1 MKLTFHGGAKMV
13 TGANYLL
20 ETNDPSAGSGQATRI
35 LIDCGLNQG
44 SGYCERL
51 NFEPFPYDPKI
62 IDAVLI
68 THSHIDHIGRLPQL
82 YKAGF
87 RGKIYSTPPTKD
99 FSEELLIDSEHLL
112 NKEAEEKKL
121 PPIYDLDDVNKTME
135 LWQSVKYRQKFKIG
149 PAQSGF
155 EIEFYDAGH
164 ILGSSF
170 ISVRQLA
177 DGEGKR
183 IIFSGDLGNVPAP
196 LVKDTEIIDK
206 ADYVLIE
213 SAYGGRIHEDL
224 ETRKEILEDSIE
236 ETVKA
241 EGVLMIPAFAM
252 ERTQE
257 LLYELNELVENGR
270 IPKIPIF
277 VDSPLAIKLTS
288 VYKKYSQDSDYFD
301 QEALSALRKGDA
313 IFDFPGLKLT
323 LTTEQSKE
331 INEVLPPKIIIA
343 GSGMSQGGRIL
354 HHEYRY
360 LSDPKNMILFIGYQS
375 QGSLGRRI
383 LDGAKI
389 GRPFSVKIF
398 DEEISVR
405 CKVKAIGG
413 YSAHADQPRLLNWLN
428 PMRLTLK
435 KVFIVQGEEDQ
446 MIPLAA
452 RIKDELAIETEMP
465 SKGEEY
471 VL

>member
-1 MKLTFHGGAKMV
+1 MV

-20 ETNDPSAGSGQATRI
+20 QTTNNKQQTTRI

-51 NFEPFPYDPKI
+51 NFEPFPFDPKT

-87 RGKIYSTPPTKD
+87 RGQIFSTAPTKD

-112 NKEAEEKKL
+112 NKEAGEKNL

-135 LWQSVKYRQKFKIG
+135 LWQTVKYRQKFKIKDFG
-149 PAQSGF
+149 
-155 EIEFYDAGH
+155 IEFYDAGH

-170 ISVRQLA
+170 VAILA
-177 DGEGKR
+177 EGKK

-213 SAYGGRIHEDL
+213 SAYGGRVHEDL

-241 EGVLMIPAFAM
+241 GGVLMIPAFAM

-257 LLYELNELVENGR
+257 LLYELNELVENNR
-270 IPKIPIF
+270 IPRAPIF

-288 VYKKYSQDSDYFD
+288 IYKKYSQDSDYFD

-343 GSGMSQGGRIL
+343 GAGMSQGGRIL

-360 LSDPKNMILFIGYQS
+360 LSGQKNMILFIGYQT

-383 LDGAKI
+383 LDGVKT

-398 DEEISVR
+398 NEEISVR

-413 YSAHADQPRLLNWLN
+413 YSAHADQPRLLNWLK
-428 PMRLTLK
+428 PMRLSLK

-446 MIPLAA
+446 MISLATK
-452 RIKDELAIETEMP
+452 IKDELAIDAEMP
-465 SKGEEY
+465 SKGEEII
-471 VL
+471 L

>member
-1 MKLTFHGGAKMV
+1 MV

-20 ETNDPSAGSGQATRI
+20 ETVNDKKQTTRI

-44 SGYCERL
+44 SSYCERL
-51 NFEPFPYDPKI
+51 NFEQFPYDPKT

-87 RGKIYSTPPTKD
+87 RGRIFSTAPTKD
-99 FSEELLIDSEHLL
+99 SSEELLIDSEHLL
-112 NKEAEEKKL
+112 NREAEEKKL
-121 PPIYDLDDVNKTME
+121 APIYDLNDVNKAME
-135 LWQSVKYRQKFKIG
+135 LWKTVKYHQKFKIG
-149 PAQSGF
+149 GF
-155 EIEFYDAGH
+155 EIKFYDAGH
-164 ILGSSF
+164 ILGSAF
-170 ISVRQLA
+170 IAVCQLA
-177 DGEGKR
+177 DGENKK

-236 ETVKA
+236 ETVRA
-241 EGVLMIPAFAM
+241 GGVLMIPAFAM

-257 LLYELNELVENGR
+257 LLYELNELVENNR
-270 IPKIPIF
+270 IPRTPIF

-301 QEALSALRKGDA
+301 QEALSALRKGDT

-323 LTTEQSKE
+323 LTTQQSRE
-331 INEVLPPKIIIA
+331 INNVLPPKIIIA

-354 HHEYRY
+354 HHELRY

-375 QGSLGRRI
+375 QGSLGRQI
-383 LDGAKI
+383 LDGIKTKQ
-389 GRPFSVKIF
+389 PFSVKIF
-398 DEEISVR
+398 GEEIPVR

-413 YSAHADQPRLLNWLN
+413 YSAHADQPRLLNWLK

-446 MIPLAA
+446 MVPLATK
-452 RIKDELAIETEMP
+452 IKDELAINVEMP
-465 SKGEEY
+465 SRGEEY

>member
-1 MKLTFHGGAKMV
+1 V
-13 TGANYLL
+13 
-20 ETNDPSAGSGQATRI
+20 SA
-35 LIDCGLNQG
+35 
-44 SGYCERL
+44 
-51 NFEPFPYDPKI
+51 
-62 IDAVLI
+62 
-68 THSHIDHIGRLPQL
+68 
-82 YKAGF
+82 
-87 RGKIYSTPPTKD
+87 
-99 FSEELLIDSEHLL
+99 
-112 NKEAEEKKL
+112 
-121 PPIYDLDDVNKTME
+121 
-135 LWQSVKYRQKFKIG
+135 
-149 PAQSGF
+149 
-155 EIEFYDAGH
+155 
-164 ILGSSF
+164 
-170 ISVRQLA
+170 
-177 DGEGKR
+177 EGKK

-196 LVKDTEIIDK
+196 LVKDTEIINK

-224 ETRKEILEDSIE
+224 ETRKEILEDSME

-241 EGVLMIPAFAM
+241 GGVLMIPAFAM

-270 IPKIPIF
+270 IPKMPIF

-288 VYKKYSQDSDYFD
+288 VYKKYSQNPDYFD

-313 IFDFPGLKLT
+313 IFDFSGLKLT

-331 INEVLPPKIIIA
+331 INDVPPPKIIIA

-398 DEEISVR
+398 GEEIPVK

-452 RIKDELAIETEMP
+452 RIKDELAIETEIP
-465 SKGEEY
+465 SKGEEI

>member
-1 MKLTFHGGAKMV
+1 MV

-20 ETNDPSAGSGQATRI
+20 ETSDHSAGSWSTRI
-35 LIDCGLNQG
+35 LVDCGLNQG

-51 NFEPFPYDPKI
+51 NFEPFPFDPKT

-87 RGKIYSTPPTKD
+87 RGQIFSTAPTKD
-99 FSEELLIDSEHLL
+99 FSEELLLDSEHLL

-121 PPIYDLDDVNKTME
+121 APIYNLDDVNKTME
-135 LWQSVKYRQKFKIG
+135 LWQTVKYHQKFKIKD
-149 PAQSGF
+149 F

-170 ISVRQLA
+170 IAISA
-177 DGEGKR
+177 EGKK

-213 SAYGGRIHEDL
+213 SAYGGRVHEDL

-236 ETVKA
+236 EIVKA
-241 EGVLMIPAFAM
+241 GGVLMIPAFAM

-257 LLYELNELVENGR
+257 LLYELNELVENNR
-270 IPKIPIF
+270 IPRAPIF

-288 VYKKYSQDSDYFD
+288 AYKKYSQDSDYFD

-343 GSGMSQGGRIL
+343 GAGMSQGGRIL

-360 LSDPKNMILFIGYQS
+360 LSDHKNAILFIGYQT

-383 LDGAKI
+383 LDGVKT
-389 GRPFSVKIF
+389 GQPFSVKIF
-398 DEEISVR
+398 GEEIPVR

-413 YSAHADQPRLLNWLN
+413 YSAHADQPRLLNWLK
-428 PMRLTLK
+428 PMRLSLK

-446 MIPLAA
+446 MISLATK
-452 RIKDELAIETEMP
+452 IKDELAIDAEMP
-465 SKGEEY
+465 SKGEEII
-471 VL
+471 L

>member
-44 SGYCERL
+44 SSYCERL
-51 NFEPFPYDPKI
+51 NFEPFLYDPKT

-87 RGKIYSTPPTKD
+87 RGQIFSTAPTKD